1 MGNKKIEISDKQGIY
16 TLIVACREFGIRD
29 AVICPGSRNAPLT
42 ISFNRSGLFKC
53 HSLADER
60 TAAFYAMGM
69 SLASGEP
76 VAVVCT
82 SGSAVANFAPAMAEA
97 FYLNVPLIAI
107 TADRPLAW
115 TDQGNGQTIRQT
127 KIFENFSVNEF
138 SLISEPQS
146 RDEMW
151 LNRRMLSQC
160 FNDALYRKKGPVHI
174 NVPLAEPLY
183 GTQSYPTDQKQVFYK
198 SVKAPATLSTENEAQ
213 YAKKVSAAKKVM
225 ILPGQGNPDKEL
237 NAILEKWA
245 KLPNVVIL
253 TETTSNVNVE
263 KAVDTIDRL
272 VMPVRDDA
280 VFEDIMPDIL
290 ISFNGYVVSKKI
302 KSLLRE
308 FQVTEHWHIN
318 EYDSGLDTYQNL
330 TDEILVDPTHFLN
343 RVFEKIQKPTG
354 TYRDIWQNLKTTSQK
369 AHEDYISSI
378 AFSDFMAFRA
388 ILENIP
394 SGANL
399 HMANSTPV
407 RYVQLFGHQKSIN
420 YFGNRGTSGIDGCT
434 STAAGYA
441 LNTPDN
447 QSVLVT
453 GDTAFLYD
461 SNAFWN
467 RNFPANLKV
476 IVVNNSGGGIF
487 RIIPGP
493 NKIEEL
499 EEFFETHHPADLEGV
514 AKTYGMP
521 FTRIV
526 NAESLNTGIRDF
538 LRKEG
543 AGILEIQTPREEN
556 APVLNRY
563 FKHLTAQTEKLWLTF
578 AGQ

>member
-1 MGNKKIEISDKQGIY
+1 MGKKKIEISDKQGIY
-16 TLIVACREFGIRD
+16 TLIAACRAFGVHD
-29 AVICPGSRNAPLT
+29 VVICPGSRNAPLT
-42 ISFNRSGLFKC
+42 ISFNRSGFFKC

-60 TAAFYAMGM
+60 AAGFYALGM
-69 SLASGEP
+69 SLASNRP
-76 VAVVCT
+76 VALVCT

-97 FYLNVPLIAI
+97 FYLNVPIIAC

-127 KIFENFSVNEF
+127 NIFENFSVNEF

-151 LNRRMLSQC
+151 LNRRMLSKC
-160 FNDALYRKKGPVHI
+160 FNDAIHRKKGPVHI

-183 GTQSYPTDQKQVFYK
+183 GTQSYPDVQKPVFYK
-198 SVKAPATLSTENEAQ
+198 SVKAPATLSAEREDY
-213 YAKKVSAAKKVM
+213 YAHKVSSAKKVM
-225 ILPGQGNPDKEL
+225 ILPGQGNPDEKL

-245 KLPNVVIL
+245 ELSNTVIL
-253 TETTSNVNVE
+253 TETTSNVNVG

-272 VMPVRDDA
+272 VMPVRDDG

-308 FQVTEHWHIN
+308 FHVTEHWHIN

-330 TDEILVDPTHFLN
+330 TDEILVDPVHFLKC
-343 RVFEKIQKPTG
+343 VYEKIEKPSG
-354 TYRDIWQNLKTTSQK
+354 SYRDTWQNLKTASQK
-369 AHEDYISSI
+369 AHEEYISGI
-378 AFSDFMAFRA
+378 AYSDFMAFRA
-388 ILENIP
+388 ILGKIP
-394 SGANL
+394 NGANL

-407 RYVQLFGHQKSIN
+407 RYVQLFGHQTSIN

-441 LNTPDN
+441 LKTPDEKN
-447 QSVLVT
+447 VLVT

-467 RNFPANLKV
+467 RNFPSNLKV
-476 IVVNNSGGGIF
+476 VVINNSGGGIF

-499 EEFFETHHPADLEGV
+499 EEFFETHHPANLEGI
-514 AKTYGMP
+514 AATYGLP
-521 FTRIV
+521 FARIDK
-526 NAESLNTGIRDF
+526 AESLDTGLQEF
-538 LRKEG
+538 FQKEG
-543 AGILEIQTPREEN
+543 AGILEIQTPRKEN
-556 APVLNRY
+556 APVLKHY

-578 AGQ
+578 TES